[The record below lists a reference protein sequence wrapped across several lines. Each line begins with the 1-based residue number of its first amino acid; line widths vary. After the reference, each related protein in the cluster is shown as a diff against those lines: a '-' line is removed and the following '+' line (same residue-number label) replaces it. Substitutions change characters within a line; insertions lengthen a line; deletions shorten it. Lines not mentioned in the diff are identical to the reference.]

1 LERMDE
7 SVYSLCQSVYD
18 IIGQPPPNRLD
29 LTRIKDLIQKIN
41 LILLP
46 AKPAYPNTVMLTAP
60 WRYRHGQKVDHRRR
74 RSRR

>member
-29 LTRIKDLIQKIN
+29 LTRIKDLIQKI
-41 LILLP
+41 LLP
-46 AKPAYPNTVMLTAP
+46 AKPAYPNAVMLADP